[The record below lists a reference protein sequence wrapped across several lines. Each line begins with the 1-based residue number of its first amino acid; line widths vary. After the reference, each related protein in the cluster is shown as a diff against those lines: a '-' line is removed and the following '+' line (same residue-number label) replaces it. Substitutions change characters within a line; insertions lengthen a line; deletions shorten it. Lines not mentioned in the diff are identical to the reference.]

1 MTNKNII
8 ERNKSV
14 ADRKSFGKNVEV
26 ENSQDITTVH
36 ISNNLD
42 RKTAEDIRS
51 AFEGIDA
58 EKVVVDLGQ
67 VRLTSSRGLATLL
80 SIMLEGEEEG
90 VRFGICE
97 VSETCLIILQT
108 MNIVE
113 HIEGV
118 EILDTFEEAVE
129 WLNEEIA

>member
-1 MTNKNII
+1 M
-8 ERNKSV
+8 
-14 ADRKSFGKNVEV
+14 ADRKSYGKNVEV
-26 ENSQDITTVH
+26 ENSVDITTVY